1 MGYIYKITNIITK
14 KCYIGETKKSNP
26 YLRWNEHKRKIE
38 QGIGCP
44 ALQDAVKKYGIDNF
58 KFEVLII
65 CFDEDRYKIEMEY
78 IKKFNS
84 ISPNG
89 YNLTIGGEGGGFY
102 GKKHSQETINNI
114 SIKMKQKYIDNPEL
128 RNENSKKQ
136 KIIMNTPEIKLKIRE
151 GLKNSEKWKNSIKGN
166 HNKKVHTEETKD
178 KIKSTSKI
186 YFNNNEN
193 IIKHREAMSKSLGF
207 NIIQYDM
214 KSNFINKFCS
224 INEASRQTGISSS
237 TIGKVLRQ
245 NTNIA
250 GNCIW
255 KKEI

>member
-1 MGYIYKITNIITK
+1 
-14 KCYIGETKKSNP
+14 
-26 YLRWNEHKRKIE
+26 
-38 QGIGCP
+38 
-44 ALQDAVKKYGIDNF
+44 
-58 KFEVLII
+58 
-65 CFDEDRYKIEMEY
+65 MEY

-128 RNENSKKQ
+128 CNENSKRQ
-136 KIIMNTPEIKLKIRE
+136 KIIMNTPEVKLKIRE

-166 HNKKVHTEETKD
+166 HNKVHTEETKE
-178 KIKSTSKI
+178 KIKSISKN
-186 YFNNNEN
+186 YFNNTEN
-193 IIKHREAMSKSLGF
+193 IIKHRETMSKSLGF
-207 NIIQYDM
+207 NIVQYDM
-214 KSNFINKFCS
+214 KNNFINKFCS
-224 INEASRQTGISSS
+224 INEASRQTRISRS

-250 GNCIW
+250 GNYIW